1 MKKREETRTRHP
13 DAMYAKITL
22 PGELKGEHYFKIPS
36 PLVGAAWHHEK
47 WDLEAVDKGDLLAY
61 GDEVFEELHDA
72 GYRFEWM
79 LLLSSIVIT
88 EIANLAVISEEVR
101 NRLGFSKPK
110 KAKRAST
117 NSRSRKPTSAAPSP
131 TTA

>member
-1 MKKREETRTRHP
+1 MDE
-13 DAMYAKITL
+13 
-22 PGELKGEHYFKIPS
+22 
-36 PLVGAAWHHEK
+36 GA
-47 WDLEAVDKGDLLAY
+47 LRAY
-61 GDEVFEELHDA
+61 GEEIFEELHDA